1 MRKTI
6 ITLLAVL
13 VVSLPLTGPF
23 ALAPMNNQLAGFL
36 HRQLAYRV
44 IGERVMRDAKTDM
57 ERVLAVMAFVH
68 LNEAQP
74 DDWGVAEDRHVL
86 YDLIRHIGWCDQK
99 ANAMAHL
106 LMPAGISAHMV
117 MFPCHTFA
125 EVVVNGRSLLF
136 DPLHNTYF
144 FERGAADQVASLTE
158 LLSRPQDMLTRQ
170 GVDMN
175 SYKERDILTCG
186 RPRHWTSPEEALSTS
201 KRLLDKWMGLAFRI
215 GGQSYARAF
224 NRWYLRI
231 APEVDDDLYRS
242 RLLDIFMERD
252 EAQNRYAALTGN
264 RALFFLFKL
273 QVETGDYLNA
283 PAALKKMDA
292 RPSDK
297 TDVLYAMVM
306 TDYLTKLGTMEGS
319 ELMRLF
325 GTDKVGINDLFDLLD
340 GPEVQQWLVSQDRAD
355 TF

>member
-1 MRKTI
+1 MKKY
-6 ITLLAVL
+6 LYL
-13 VVSLPLTGPF
+13 VILCLVASLPLAGPF
-23 ALAPMNNQLAGFL
+23 ALLPLHEELAGFL

-44 IGERVMRDAKTDM
+44 IADRVTQDATTDM
-57 ERVLAVMAFVH
+57 ERVLAIMAFVH

-74 DDWGVAEDRHVL
+74 DDWGLAEDRHVL
-86 YDLIRHIGWCDQK
+86 HDLARHVGWCDQK

-106 LMPAGISAHMV
+106 LMPISISAHMV

-125 EVVVNGRSLLF
+125 EVVVDGRSLLF
-136 DPLHNTYF
+136 DPKHNSYF
-144 FERGAADQVASLTE
+144 FERGMPGQLASLTE
-158 LLSRPQDMLTRQ
+158 LLSRPQDLMTRH
-170 GVDMN
+170 GEDMVA
-175 SYKERDILTCG
+175 YEDADILTCG
-186 RPRHWTSPEEALSTS
+186 RPNHWTTPEETLSPT
-201 KRLLDKWMGLAFRI
+201 KKLLDRWMGLAFRI
-215 GGQSYARAF
+215 GGHGYAQAI

-231 APEVDDDLYRS
+231 APDKEDNVYTARMLDL
-242 RLLDIFMERD
+242 FGEND
-252 EAQNRYAALTGN
+252 EAKKGLSTLTGN
-264 RALFFLFKL
+264 RAVFFLFKL

-283 PAALKKMDA
+283 PATLKKMDA

-325 GTDKVGINDLFDLLD
+325 GTDEVGINDLFDLLD